1 VTATGLHPRIRAP
14 FAALS
19 DTGLVRSHNEDRFAA
34 RPPLFLVA
42 DGMGGQAGG
51 EVAAQLV
58 VDQLLA
64 AVDRGELRDGATIA
78 DVLQGAN
85 QEVRRRAALDPSLRG
100 MGTTCTAVVVLD
112 GMAHVIHVGDS
123 RAYLLR
129 DEQLVRLTDD
139 HTAVDRMRREG
150 ILTAEQAESH
160 PHRHVLSRAVG
171 AHETVEIDRTEVELR
186 PDDRLL
192 LCSDGLTGMVAGP
205 DIVRALAITTDP
217 DAAAG
222 ALVQAALA
230 AGGYDN
236 VTVVVVD
243 PMHLPTAAP
252 PDVAPA
258 AMPLPVAAVPR
269 GSIRRSTALGV
280 AGAIGLIG
288 LILGAAIGIMAARGL
303 VAPSALPPSSVSGA
317 LESAS
322 PEPSGGSVPS
332 LVTAPSVAAPSVA
345 PAP

>member
-1 VTATGLHPRIRAP
+1 MTDAGLHPRLRVP
-14 FAALS
+14 YAAVS
-19 DTGLVRSHNEDRFAA
+19 DTGLVRSHNEDRYAA

-58 VDQLLA
+58 VDQLEA
-64 AVDRGELRDGATIA
+64 AVDRGELRDGETSAA
-78 DVLQGAN
+78 VLQGAN
-85 QEVRRRAALDPSLRG
+85 QEIRRRATLDPSLRG

-112 GMAHVIHVGDS
+112 DTAHVIHVGDS

-150 ILTAEQAESH
+150 ILTAEQAETH

-171 AHETVEIDRTEVELR
+171 ANEVVEIDRTEIALR
-186 PDDRLL
+186 PGDRLL

-205 DIVRALAITTDP
+205 DIVRALAITSEP

-222 ALVQAALA
+222 ALVRAALA

-236 VTVVVVD
+236 ITVVVVD
-243 PMHLPTAAP
+243 PMNLPMAAPAEVVASSTPQPVPGAAP
-252 PDVAPA
+252 P
-258 AMPLPVAAVPR
+258 
-269 GSIRRSTALGV
+269 SIRRSTALGV
-280 AGAIGLIG
+280 AGAIGLLA

-303 VAPSALPPSSVSGA
+303 VAPSALPS
-317 LESAS
+317 
-322 PEPSGGSVPS
+322 SGGAVQSPIIE
-332 LVTAPSVAAPSVA
+332 PSVAAPSVA

>member
-1 VTATGLHPRIRAP
+1 
-14 FAALS
+14 
-19 DTGLVRSHNEDRFAA
+19 
-34 RPPLFLVA
+34 
-42 DGMGGQAGG
+42 
-51 EVAAQLV
+51 
-58 VDQLLA
+58 
-64 AVDRGELRDGATIA
+64 
-78 DVLQGAN
+78 
-85 QEVRRRAALDPSLRG
+85 

-112 GMAHVIHVGDS
+112 GTAHVIHVGDS

-171 AHETVEIDRTEVELR
+171 APTTVEIDRTDVALR

-205 DIVRALAITTDP
+205 DIVRALAITTI

-222 ALVQAALA
+222 ALVRAALA

-243 PMHLPTAAP
+243 PMHLPAAATA
-252 PDVAPA
+252 DVAA
-258 AMPLPVAAVPR
+258 A
-269 GSIRRSTALGV
+269 STAGVV
-280 AGAIGLIG
+280 AGVPVD
-288 LILGAAIGIMAARGL
+288 R
-303 VAPSALPPSSVSGA
+303 SADPPRWGSPGR
-317 LESAS
+317 SA
-322 PEPSGGSVPS
+322 
-332 LVTAPSVAAPSVA
+332 
-345 PAP
+345 

>member
-1 VTATGLHPRIRAP
+1 
-14 FAALS
+14 LS
-19 DTGLVRSHNEDRFAA
+19 DTGLVRAQNEDRFAA

-64 AVDRGELRDGATIA
+64 DVDRGELRDGPTIA
-78 DVLQGAN
+78 DVLQRAN
-85 QEVRRRAALDPSLRG
+85 QEVRRRAALDPSLQG

-112 GMAHVIHVGDS
+112 GKAHVIHVGDS

-129 DEQLVRLTDD
+129 DEKLIRLTDD

-150 ILTAEQAESH
+150 ILTAEQAETH

-171 AHETVEIDRTEVELR
+171 AHETVEIDQADVDLR

-192 LCSDGLTGMVAGP
+192 LCSDGLTGMVAAP
-205 DIVRALAITTDP
+205 DVVRALALTSDP
-217 DAAAG
+217 DTAAD
-222 ALVQAALA
+222 ALVRAALA

-243 PMHLPTAAP
+243 PMHLPTTADRVVPATPQRESGAAP
-252 PDVAPA
+252 
-258 AMPLPVAAVPR
+258 R
-269 GSIRRSTALGV
+269 SIRRSTALGV

-288 LILGAAIGIMAARGL
+288 LILGAAIGIMAVRGP
-303 VAPSALPPSSVSGA
+303 VAPTAPPPSS
-317 LESAS
+317 LAS
-322 PEPSGGSVPS
+322 PAATSPAATPS
-332 LVTAPSVAAPSVA
+332 AAAPSVA
-345 PAP
+345 VPSVVPAS